1 MVQGPETGGVDA
13 SAPPA
18 PPAAEGRLDGLDLAR
33 GVAVVSMLVAH
44 LSPAGGVLTVSE
56 YLTAPLFALVIGTSM
71 GLRLASGRRSAGRF
85 ALDNLLRGLVLV
97 VIGLVLQRL
106 YSQIDVILP
115 HLGVLVVVLAPVA
128 LLLWRLPVLTVGV
141 SVALAVLSPVLM
153 ERAREYAV
161 ANLTGSD
168 EATRYLVGWV
178 ASGQHYRL
186 TSLLPMALGGL
197 ALAAVLP
204 RAGEPPRGYAIA
216 SVLFGASLGAYL
228 VGDASVD
235 GARAYSG
242 STAEIVGA
250 TFLAAGTVVLAF
262 VAVALGRRW
271 GVQRL
276 LEPVLATGR
285 LALTAYTLQVVAL
298 ALIAQARGGAQDDSW
313 TVLGVTGLV
322 VLGGCWALDRRWGT
336 GPLEWLLHAT
346 RVPEPGRR
354 DAG

>member
-1 MVQGPETGGVDA
+1 
-13 SAPPA
+13 
-18 PPAAEGRLDGLDLAR
+18 
-33 GVAVVSMLVAH
+33 MLVAY
-44 LSPAGGVLTVSE
+44 LSPVGGVLDISE

-71 GLRLASGRRSAGRF
+71 GVRLASGRRSAGRF
-85 ALDNLLRGLVLV
+85 ALDNLMRGLFIL
-97 VIGLVLQRL
+97 VIGLILQRL
-106 YSQIDVILP
+106 YPQIDVILP
-115 HLGVLVVVLAPVA
+115 HLGVLIVVLAPIA

-153 ERAREYAV
+153 ERARAYAV
-161 ANLTGSD
+161 ESLTGSD

-197 ALAAVLP
+197 ALATVLP

-228 VGDASVD
+228 LGNASVD

-242 STAEIVGA
+242 TTGEIVGA
-250 TFLAAGTVVLAF
+250 TFLAAGSVVLAF
-262 VAVALGRRW
+262 VVVGLGRGR
-271 GVQRL
+271 GLHRL
-276 LEPVLATGR
+276 LAPVLATGR
-285 LALTAYTLQVVAL
+285 LALTAYTMQVVAL
-298 ALIAQARGGAQDDSW
+298 ALIAQVRGGAQDDSW
-313 TVLGVTGLV
+313 AVLGVTGLV
-322 VLGGCWALDRRWGT
+322 VLGGCWALDRWWGT

-346 RVPEPGRR
+346 RVPERARR